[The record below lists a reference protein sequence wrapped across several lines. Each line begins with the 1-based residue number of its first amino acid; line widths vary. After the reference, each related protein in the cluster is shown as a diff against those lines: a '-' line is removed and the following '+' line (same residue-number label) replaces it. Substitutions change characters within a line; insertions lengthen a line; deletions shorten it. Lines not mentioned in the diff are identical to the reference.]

1 MSAAKSAAI
10 AAASAGALEWVASVR
25 EPIAAG
31 DSRAQLRAVA
41 ICGVCR
47 DLAPRH
53 ERRTRNLAREFL
65 RMLDAAPSAALLPS
79 GGALLLLAYLAATR
93 FALPAAG
100 LAGYARAAADVLR
113 RSRPE
118 LADGD
123 LIACAT
129 LLWHL
134 KLIDKQPR
142 RPRVNTDALVFT
154 GAGKP
159 AARAAI
165 GALEA
170 ATAFGMARVSVSDA
184 LADALDGAAM
194 AGLQDYDL
202 DFACQALRARAY
214 VSNRRGLASQTA
226 LRFLLSNQ
234 DVDGSFGFFDDA
246 IARTVRG
253 IDPRLELKMPVTLAC
268 LWTIAEMHLA
278 GYRLFRDL
286 GAR

>member
-1 MSAAKSAAI
+1 VTAARSAAI
-10 AAASAGALEWVASVR
+10 AAASAGALEWLATVRTPVAS
-25 EPIAAG
+25 G
-31 DSRAQLRAVA
+31 GAQAKLRAVV
-41 ICGVCR
+41 ICAVCR
-47 DLAPRH
+47 DLATRH
-53 ERRTRNLAREFL
+53 ERRARSLAREFL
-65 RMLDAAPSAALLPS
+65 RMLDHAPLAALLPC

-93 FALPAAG
+93 LALPAAG
-100 LAGYARAAADVLR
+100 LARYARAAADVLR
-113 RSRPE
+113 EFRPGS
-118 LADGD
+118 ADGD
-123 LIACAT
+123 LIASAT

-142 RPRVNTDALVFT
+142 MPRVNTDARVFT

-170 ATAFGMARVSVSDA
+170 ATAFGTARVSVSDA

-214 VSNRRGLASQTA
+214 VSNRRGLAAQTA

-234 DVDGSFGFFDDA
+234 DFDGSFGFFDDA
-246 IARTVRG
+246 MARKVRG
-253 IDPRLELKMPVTLAC
+253 IDPRLELRMPVTLAC
-268 LWTIAEMHLA
+268 LWTIAEMGLA

-286 GAR
+286 GA